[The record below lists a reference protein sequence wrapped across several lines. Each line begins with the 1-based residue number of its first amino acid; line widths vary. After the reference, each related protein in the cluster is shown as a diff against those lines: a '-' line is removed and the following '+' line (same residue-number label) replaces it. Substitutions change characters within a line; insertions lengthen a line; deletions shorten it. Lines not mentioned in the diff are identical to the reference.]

1 MLGLIVRFA
10 MAGFCLY
17 LSYLLTTDAV
27 IDWFG
32 VTLTS
37 FVGLALAWWGV
48 EDYLRK
54 DKKQ

>member
-37 FVGLALAWWGV
+37 FVGFALAWWGI